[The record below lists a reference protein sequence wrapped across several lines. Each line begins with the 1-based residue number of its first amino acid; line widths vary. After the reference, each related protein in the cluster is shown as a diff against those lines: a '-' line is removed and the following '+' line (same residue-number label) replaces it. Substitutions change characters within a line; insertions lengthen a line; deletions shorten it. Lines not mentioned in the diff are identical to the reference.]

1 MKSIIASALIIISS
15 CNTSQSMDTEPIK
28 LKNDKFQALLDSAD
42 LNGAIVIY
50 DAKQNTYTSNDFKW
64 AETGFLPA
72 STFKIPNTLIAL
84 ETSVLRDE
92 NTVVKWNGEQHWM
105 ESWNKDLT
113 LKEAFHASC
122 VPCFQEIA
130 RKIGVERM
138 NRYLKAFNYPEMFV
152 DSTNIDMFWLNGKG
166 RISPL
171 QQIAFLKLFNDGGLP
186 MKTTTYT
193 TAKKV
198 FEREKTENYTLYAK
212 TGWSSGENS
221 KNGWFVGFVE
231 TKENV
236 YYFATNVEPK
246 GNRPKD
252 EYYGAR
258 IEVTL
263 SALKSLNILSETKK
277 IKHTKIALSII

>member
-1 MKSIIASALIIISS
+1 MKLIYAFLLLGIFASCS
-15 CNTSQSMDTEPIK
+15 NKQSEK
-28 LKNDKFQALLDSAD
+28 SYSKNIDQQNITNKSFQSLLDSANM
-42 LNGAIVIY
+42 NGTIVIY

-84 ETSVLRDE
+84 ETGVLRDE
-92 NTVVKWNGEQHWM
+92 NTILKWNGEKHWM
-105 ESWNKDLT
+105 EAWNKDLT

-122 VPCFQEIA
+122 VPCYQEIA
-130 RKIGVERM
+130 RKISVERM
-138 NRYLKAFNYPEMFV
+138 NRYLKSFDYPKMFV
-152 DSTNIDMFWLNGKG
+152 DSANLDMFWLNGEG

-171 QQIAFLKLFNDGGLP
+171 QQITFLKIFNEGGLP

-212 TGWSSGENS
+212 TGWSSGENIE
-221 KNGWFVGFVE
+221 NGWFVGFVE
-231 TKENV
+231 TNGNV

-246 GNRPKD
+246 GNRQQND
-252 EYYGAR
+252 YYEAR

-263 SALKSLNILSETKK
+263 SALKSLNILSEPKK
-277 IKHTKIALSII
+277 